1 MTMSKERNPYLRNI
15 DWSILIIIVGLAI
28 FSYYGIANS
37 AMPWLAKNQIVNYV
51 VGFVALIVMMLIDY
65 RYLNQFSSIF
75 YGIGLALLAG
85 LFIYG
90 QATNNILAWYNLGF
104 FNLQPA
110 EFMKLFV
117 ILTVSSWFAKKKE
130 QEIELVAF
138 YQLWPFFV
146 LFGVPFLLIVLQ
158 PDLGNALVFTGI
170 FFSVMVVTGVR
181 GRHFAYIGG
190 MIAAGVGVLT
200 YIYFAHNDLF
210 FKIIKPYQWRR
221 LTEFISDDVDR
232 LDQGYQ
238 LSQSLIAIGSGTL
251 QGKGVEAET
260 LVKNKMVPVSES
272 DFIFSVI
279 GETFGFIGGSLLI
292 LLFFLLIYR
301 MIRIA
306 MTTDDL
312 FASYVI
318 SGIIGMFVFQIFE
331 NIGMTIGIMPI
342 TGITLPFIS
351 HGGSSLLTNMAAV
364 GIVLGIGMRR
374 RKTMF

>member
-1 MTMSKERNPYLRNI
+1 MSKEKNPFLRNI
-15 DWSILIIIVGLAI
+15 DWSILIIIVGLAT
-28 FSYYGIANS
+28 FSYLGIANS
-37 AMPWLAKNQIVNYV
+37 DKPWLANKQIVIYIA
-51 VGFVALIVMMLIDY
+51 GFIAIAVMILIDY

-75 YGIGLALLAG
+75 YVIGLALLVG

-90 QATNNILAWYNLGF
+90 KTTNKVLAWYNLGF
-104 FNLQPA
+104 FSLQPA

-117 ILTVSSWFAKKKE
+117 ILSVSSWFAKKKE
-130 QEIELVAF
+130 QGIELVVF

-170 FFSVMVVTGVR
+170 FFSIMVVTGVR

-190 MIAAGVGVLT
+190 MISAGIGALT
-200 YIYFAHNDLF
+200 YIYLAHNDVF

-238 LSQSLIAIGSGTL
+238 LTQSLIAIGSGTL
-251 QGKGVEAET
+251 QGKGVDAET

-279 GETFGFIGGSLLI
+279 GETFGFIGGALLI
-292 LLFFLLIYR
+292 MLFFLLIYR

-318 SGIIGMFVFQIFE
+318 SGIIGMLVFQIFE

-351 HGGSSLLTNMAAV
+351 QGGSSLLTNMAAV
-364 GIVLGIGMRR
+364 GIVLGVGMRR